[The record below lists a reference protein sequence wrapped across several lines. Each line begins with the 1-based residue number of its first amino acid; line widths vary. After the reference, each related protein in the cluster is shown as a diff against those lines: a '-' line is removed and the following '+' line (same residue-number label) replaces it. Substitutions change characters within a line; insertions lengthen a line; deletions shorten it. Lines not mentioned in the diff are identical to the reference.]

1 MTERKTQIIW
11 AAWIFAVCTVFG
23 MAVFFGCLQWSESLF
38 YDKLAAVASAMPK
51 ESSLVMKALKDT
63 EGFDLE
69 AGRII
74 LGKYGYHGQLSGQ
87 DRYTAVLLCGVLA
100 GGVGAVVF
108 LFFSNRERR
117 KLCKRVGELT
127 EYLRGVE
134 EGDYSMSLE
143 RRQDFLSL
151 LEDEIYKT
159 VVTLRE
165 SRESLR
171 MEKENLARDMADISH
186 QFKTP
191 LTSLSVLSE
200 LVLRRV
206 TGEEVRMAVQK
217 MESQTDRLSELC
229 AALLTLSR
237 ADAGV
242 LSFKIREVTAGELM
256 ECAMEAVRPL
266 ADKKEQRIE
275 FAGREA
281 EWEDI
286 SLSCDLGWTREALGN
301 ILKNASEH
309 GPAGSVITIGICG
322 NPIYTQITVE
332 DQGPGF
338 SAEDL
343 PHLFERFYRGA
354 GAERDSAGIG
364 LSLAKSLIESQNGE
378 IRAQNRREGGG
389 RFVIKFYKN
398 R

>member
-1 MTERKTQIIW
+1 M
-11 AAWIFAVCTVFG
+11 
-23 MAVFFGCLQWSESLF
+23 
-38 YDKLAAVASAMPK
+38 
-51 ESSLVMKALKDT
+51 
-63 EGFDLE
+63 
-69 AGRII
+69 
-74 LGKYGYHGQLSGQ
+74 
-87 DRYTAVLLCGVLA
+87 
-100 GGVGAVVF
+100 
-108 LFFSNRERR
+108 
-117 KLCKRVGELT
+117 
-127 EYLRGVE
+127 
-134 EGDYSMSLE
+134 
-143 RRQDFLSL
+143 
-151 LEDEIYKT
+151 
-159 VVTLRE
+159 VTLRE

-206 TGEEVRMAVQK
+206 TGEEVRMTVQK

-275 FAGREA
+275 FAGKEA

-364 LSLAKSLIESQNGE
+364 LSLARSLIESQNGE